1 MYDIFQDLYQNWIL
15 IHTDVIKIQIIRA
28 KYEMKIKKLHFFKLT
43 LYNAKEI
50 KYNGHITNKVSKTMK
65 EVTYYEND

>member
-1 MYDIFQDLYQNWIL
+1 
-15 IHTDVIKIQIIRA
+15 
-28 KYEMKIKKLHFFKLT
+28 MKIKKLHFFKLT

-65 EVTYYEND
+65 EVTCYEND

>member
-1 MYDIFQDLYQNWIL
+1 MN
-15 IHTDVIKIQIIRA
+15 VIKIHIIRA
-28 KYEMKIKKLHFFKLT
+28 KKYEMKIKKLHFFKLT

>member
-1 MYDIFQDLYQNWIL
+1 MLYFARFIPKLNTYTYKCNKNTDRKNEIL
-15 IHTDVIKIQIIRA
+15 
-28 KYEMKIKKLHFFKLT
+28 KKLHFFKLT

-50 KYNGHITNKVSKTMK
+50 KYNGHITNYKLKYQKTMK